1 MNKISLFLLKIDQYI
16 GQYLDFT
23 DILVLA
29 KTADF
34 VGLSNSWQNTV
45 IFLKHPDNLR
55 KKAQRR
61 KSRQLSYSNASR
73 CSFI

>member
-1 MNKISLFLLKIDQYI
+1 MCHVIMNKISLFLLKIDQYI

-34 VGLSNSWQNTV
+34 VGLSNS
-45 IFLKHPDNLR
+45 
-55 KKAQRR
+55 
-61 KSRQLSYSNASR
+61 
-73 CSFI
+73 